1 MEELRAQRLALS
13 QQYCKESGSDMNSSA
28 SQAASLEA
36 GAAVAPGF
44 KRVLGLPALVLFGLA
59 YMVPLTVFTTFGY
72 VSVLSEGHVAAAYV
86 VTLIAMLFT
95 ATSYGAMV
103 KAYPSSGSA
112 YTFVRRTFGANTSF
126 LVGWAL
132 MLDYI
137 LLPMVC
143 YLFLGIYMQPFTPN
157 VPVAVWIVGAVA
169 LVTALNIFGIKMV
182 TKMNLVLVG
191 FQVVFIAVFILASI
205 RTMGGQD
212 LPSPLTP
219 FFSPDMPIGGV
230 IAGAAMLCFSFLGFD
245 AVSTLAEETDN
256 PRVKIPR
263 AILLCTL
270 LGGGLFIAISYVTQM
285 VFPGYSFVNV
295 DAATLE
301 IATHAGGDWLAVF
314 FTAAYCAGLFAC
326 AMASQASVS
335 RLLYVMGRDAAL
347 PKRVFGQMNSR
358 FNTPVNA
365 VLISGAFG
373 LSALFVDGTTATA
386 LISFGAL
393 SAFTFVNLSVIK
405 HYVIDK
411 GNRGAGMILRYAVAP
426 GIGVVLTLWLWT
438 QLTEIA
444 FWVGSIWV
452 GLGLVWLLFL
462 TRMFRRKLPKITFED
477 VDASELPA
485 RLS

>member
-1 MEELRAQRLALS
+1 
-13 QQYCKESGSDMNSSA
+13 MNSSTSQTA
-28 SQAASLEA
+28 SPEA
-36 GAAVAPGF
+36 GAAAPGY

-72 VSVLSEGHVAAAYV
+72 VSVLSEGHVAASYV
-86 VTLIAMLFT
+86 VTLVAMLFT

-103 KAYPSSGSA
+103 KAHPSSGST

-137 LLPMVC
+137 LLPMIC
-143 YLFLGIYMQPFTPN
+143 YLFLGIYLQPFTPD
-157 VPVAVWIVGAVA
+157 VPVAVWIVGAVV
-169 LVTALNIFGIKMV
+169 LVTVLNIFGIKMV
-182 TKMNLVLVG
+182 AKMNLVLVG
-191 FQVVFIAVFILASI
+191 FQVVFVAVFILASVQK
-205 RTMGGQD
+205 MGGQD
-212 LPSPLTP
+212 LPSPFTP

-230 IAGAAMLCFSFLGFD
+230 IAGAAMLCLSFLGFD
-245 AVSTLAEETDN
+245 AVSTLSEETDN
-256 PRVKIPR
+256 PRVKIPK

-270 LGGGLFIAISYVTQM
+270 LGGGLFILIAYVAQM

-301 IATHAGGDWLAVF
+301 IMTHAGGDWLAVF

-335 RLLYVMGRDAAL
+335 RILYAMGRDAAL

-358 FNTPVNA
+358 FNTPINA
-365 VLISGAFG
+365 TVISGAFG
-373 LSALFVDGTTATA
+373 LTALFVDGTTAAA

-393 SAFTFVNLSVIK
+393 SAFTFVNLTVIK

-411 GNRGAGMILRYAVAP
+411 GDRGARTILRYAVVP
-426 GIGVVLTLWLWT
+426 GIGVALTLWLWS

-452 GLGLVWLLFL
+452 GLGLVWLLSL
-462 TRMFRRKLPKITFED
+462 TSMFRRRLPEVTFEE
-477 VDASELPA
+477 SETPELPA
-485 RLS
+485 RTS